1 MQITSYNPHLGLLR
15 SEHCWGE
22 HRTVYSGRSEA
33 DVVMTSIRRFGVRE
47 MSLSGSGLFLI
58 RQRGFQVALALWVLI
73 SVAVV
78 PLCHGTMPLPIGPHP
93 GKPAAMAI
101 SGSIAVIFMVLEIGL
116 VALITRRRAWPDLA
130 ERAPE
135 RSVALRETIALWL
148 YGAFVLLAARFIGLH
163 FFGEGIA
170 MHLNGSLVGA
180 TRVQSPGE
188 VYTWAAYNGVL
199 LALIPYVVFRM
210 RGYSTQQLSLKSASL
225 KNDVLVI
232 VVVLAF
238 SAGMDMMGSNIFQ
251 LTRHQQLV
259 GGLLS
264 FWLHLFGT
272 DLPIMILIYAIL
284 MPRYFKLFSPMTAYL
299 LGAVSYPTM
308 HIFESGTRYDSI
320 AAAALSLTFVYLLFV
335 PAGLMK
341 SFLTWRTGNA
351 WVHVWAYH
359 AISPHVTVDT
369 RLIVSDFGIK

>member
-1 MQITSYNPHLGLLR
+1 MAMSERFGGIVWLVRQRALYVAIVLWLLLCGAGLLISR
-15 SEHCWGE
+15 HTPSYRGL
-22 HRTVYSGRSEA
+22 
-33 DVVMTSIRRFGVRE
+33 VV
-47 MSLSGSGLFLI
+47 GSSRYL
-58 RQRGFQVALALWVLI
+58 VL
-73 SVAVV
+73 VV
-78 PLCHGTMPLPIGPHP
+78 LM
-93 GKPAAMAI
+93 
-101 SGSIAVIFMVLEIGL
+101 FGL
-116 VALITRRRAWPDLA
+116 VALLTRKRPVPDLA
-130 ERAPE
+130 QRAPE
-135 RSVALRETIALWL
+135 GSIARRET
-148 YGAFVLLAARFIGLH
+148 LAMWAYVAVVMVAGRLIGQHL
-163 FFGEGIA
+163 FGEGIA

-180 TRVQSPGE
+180 TRVQSPTE
-188 VYTWAAYNGVL
+188 VYTWAAYNGIL

-210 RGYSTQQLSLKSASL
+210 RGYSNQQLNLKSANL
-225 KNDVLVI
+225 KSDVLVI

-238 SAGMDMMGSNIFQ
+238 SAGMDMMGPNIFQ

-264 FWLHLFGT
+264 FWLHMFGT
-272 DLPIMILIYAIL
+272 DLPVMIVIYSIL

-320 AAAALSLTFVYLLFV
+320 LAAALSLTFVYLLFI

-369 RLIVSDFGIK
+369 RLIVSDFKIR

>member
-1 MQITSYNPHLGLLR
+1 MTVNERFNGIGWVVRQRALYAAILLWLLLGGAGFLFSRHTPRFRDLVTGS
-15 SEHCWGE
+15 SEYL
-22 HRTVYSGRSEA
+22 VL
-33 DVVMTSIRRFGVRE
+33 VVLMFGV
-47 MSLSGSGLFLI
+47 
-58 RQRGFQVALALWVLI
+58 VALLTRKRPVIDLAQRAPECSIARREALATWAY
-73 SVAVV
+73 VAVV
-78 PLCHGTMPLPIGPHP
+78 IVAGRVIGQH
-93 GKPAAMAI
+93 
-101 SGSIAVIFMVLEIGL
+101 V
-116 VALITRRRAWPDLA
+116 
-130 ERAPE
+130 
-135 RSVALRETIALWL
+135 
-148 YGAFVLLAARFIGLH
+148 
-163 FFGEGIA
+163 FGEGIA
-170 MHLNGSLVGA
+170 LHLNGSLVGA
-180 TRVQSPGE
+180 TRVQSPSE
-188 VYTWAAYNGVL
+188 VYTWAAYNGIL

-210 RGYSTQQLSLKSASL
+210 RGYSHEQLNLKSANRRSDL
-225 KNDVLVI
+225 LVI

-259 GGLLS
+259 GGLMS

-272 DLPIMILIYAIL
+272 DLPIMIVIYSIL
-284 MPRYFKLFSPMTAYL
+284 VPRYFKLFSPMTAYL
-299 LGAVSYPTM
+299 LGAVSYPTI

-320 AAAALSLTFVYLLFV
+320 GAAAMSLTFVYLLFF

>member
-1 MQITSYNPHLGLLR
+1 MNGRFSGIEWVIRQKALYVAIFLWLLLCVVGFLFSGHTPRFLGL
-15 SEHCWGE
+15 
-22 HRTVYSGRSEA
+22 
-33 DVVMTSIRRFGVRE
+33 VVSSSKYLVLVVLSFG
-47 MSLSGSGLFLI
+47 LI
-58 RQRGFQVALALWVLI
+58 VLLTRKR
-73 SVAVV
+73 
-78 PLCHGTMPLPIGPHP
+78 P
-93 GKPAAMAI
+93 
-101 SGSIAVIFMVLEIGL
+101 VI
-116 VALITRRRAWPDLA
+116 DLGQ
-130 ERAPE
+130 RAPE
-135 RSVALRETIALWL
+135 FSIARCEALAMWIYALVVMVAGRL
-148 YGAFVLLAARFIGLH
+148 IGQH

-170 MHLNGSLVGA
+170 LHLNGSLVGA
-180 TRVQSPGE
+180 TRVQSPME
-188 VYTWAAYNGVL
+188 VYTWAAYNGIL
-199 LALIPYVVFRM
+199 LGLIPYVVFRM
-210 RGYSTQQLSLKSASL
+210 RGYSNEQLSLKSANL
-225 KNDVLVI
+225 KSDVLVI
-232 VVVLAF
+232 VVVLALS
-238 SAGMDMMGSNIFQ
+238 SAMDMTGSNIFQ

-259 GGLLS
+259 GGLMS

-272 DLPIMILIYAIL
+272 DLPIMILLYSIL

-320 AAAALSLTFVYLLFV
+320 GAAAMSLTFVYLLFV

>member
-1 MQITSYNPHLGLLR
+1 MAMNERFSGIGWLVRQRALYLAILVWLLLSGVGLLFSR
-15 SEHCWGE
+15 HTPRFRGL
-22 HRTVYSGRSEA
+22 
-33 DVVMTSIRRFGVRE
+33 VV
-47 MSLSGSGLFLI
+47 GSSQYL
-58 RQRGFQVALALWVLI
+58 VLI
-73 SVAVV
+73 
-78 PLCHGTMPLPIGPHP
+78 LLM
-93 GKPAAMAI
+93 
-101 SGSIAVIFMVLEIGL
+101 FGL
-116 VALITRRRAWPDLA
+116 VALLTRKRPVIDLGQ
-130 ERAPE
+130 RAPE
-135 RSVALRETIALWL
+135 YSIARRET
-148 YGAFVLLAARFIGLH
+148 LAMWAYAAVVMVAGRLIGKHL
-163 FFGEGIA
+163 FGEGIA
-170 MHLNGSLVGA
+170 LHLNGSLVGA
-180 TRVQSPGE
+180 TRVQSPIE
-188 VYTWAAYNGVL
+188 VYTWAAYNGIL

-210 RGYSTQQLSLKSASL
+210 RGYSNEQLNLKSANL

>member
-1 MQITSYNPHLGLLR
+1 MGERFSGIGWLVRQRAFHVAIVLWLLLCGAGLL
-15 SEHCWGE
+15 
-22 HRTVYSGRSEA
+22 
-33 DVVMTSIRRFGVRE
+33 
-47 MSLSGSGLFLI
+47 
-58 RQRGFQVALALWVLI
+58 I
-73 SVAVV
+73 SRHT
-78 PLCHGTMPLPIGPHP
+78 P
-93 GKPAAMAI
+93 
-101 SGSIAVIFMVLEIGL
+101 SYRGL
-116 VALITRRRAWPDLA
+116 VVGSSRYLVLVVLMFGLVMLLTRKRPVPDLA

-135 RSVALRETIALWL
+135 SSIARRET
-148 YGAFVLLAARFIGLH
+148 LAMWAYVAVVMVAGRLIGQHL
-163 FFGEGIA
+163 FGEGIA

-180 TRVQSPGE
+180 TRVQPPTE
-188 VYTWAAYNGVL
+188 VYTWAAYNGIL
-199 LALIPYVVFRM
+199 LALIPYLVFRM
-210 RGYSTQQLSLKSASL
+210 RGYSNQQLSLKSANL
-225 KNDVLVI
+225 KSDLLVI
-232 VVVLAF
+232 IVVLAF
-238 SAGMDMMGSNIFQ
+238 SVGIDMMGPNIFQ

-259 GGLLS
+259 GGLMS

-272 DLPIMILIYAIL
+272 DLPIMIVIYSIL

-299 LGAVSYPTM
+299 LGAVSYPTI

-320 AAAALSLTFVYLLFV
+320 TAAAMSLTFVYLLFI

>member
-1 MQITSYNPHLGLLR
+1 
-15 SEHCWGE
+15 
-22 HRTVYSGRSEA
+22 
-33 DVVMTSIRRFGVRE
+33 
-47 MSLSGSGLFLI
+47 
-58 RQRGFQVALALWVLI
+58 
-73 SVAVV
+73 
-78 PLCHGTMPLPIGPHP
+78 
-93 GKPAAMAI
+93 
-101 SGSIAVIFMVLEIGL
+101 L
-116 VALITRRRAWPDLA
+116 VALLTRKRPVINLA
-130 ERAPE
+130 QRAPE
-135 RSVALRETIALWL
+135 SSIARSEVLAMWL
-148 YGAFVLLAARFIGLH
+148 YAAVVMVAGHLIGQHL
-163 FFGEGIA
+163 FGEGIA
-170 MHLNGSLVGA
+170 LHLNGSLVGA
-180 TRVQSPGE
+180 TRVQSPVE
-188 VYTWAAYNGVL
+188 VYTWAAYNGIL

-210 RGYSTQQLSLKSASL
+210 RGYSNQQLSLKSANLRS
-225 KNDVLVI
+225 DVLVI

-238 SAGMDMMGSNIFQ
+238 SAGLDMRGANIFQ

-259 GGLLS
+259 GGLMS

-272 DLPIMILIYAIL
+272 DLPIMIFIYSIL

-320 AAAALSLTFVYLLFV
+320 RAAAMSLTFVYLLFI
-335 PAGLMK
+335 PPGLMK

>member
-1 MQITSYNPHLGLLR
+1 MAMNERFNGIGWVVRQRTLYVAILL
-15 SEHCWGE
+15 WLL
-22 HRTVYSGRSEA
+22 
-33 DVVMTSIRRFGVRE
+33 
-47 MSLSGSGLFLI
+47 LSGVGFLFSRHTPRFRGLVVGSSEYL
-58 RQRGFQVALALWVLI
+58 VL
-73 SVAVV
+73 VV
-78 PLCHGTMPLPIGPHP
+78 LM
-93 GKPAAMAI
+93 
-101 SGSIAVIFMVLEIGL
+101 FGL
-116 VALITRRRAWPDLA
+116 VALLTRKRPVIDLGQ
-130 ERAPE
+130 RAPE
-135 RSVALRETIALWL
+135 CCIAGRET
-148 YGAFVLLAARFIGLH
+148 LAMWAYAAVVMLAGRLIGQHL
-163 FFGEGIA
+163 FGEGIA
-170 MHLNGSLVGA
+170 LHLNGSLVGA
-180 TRVQSPGE
+180 TRVQSPIE
-188 VYTWAAYNGVL
+188 VYTWGAYNGIL

-210 RGYSTQQLSLKSASL
+210 RGYSNEQLNLKSANL

-238 SAGMDMMGSNIFQ
+238 SGGLDMMGPNVFQ

-259 GGLLS
+259 GGLMS

-272 DLPIMILIYAIL
+272 DLPIMIFIYSIL

-320 AAAALSLTFVYLLFV
+320 EAAAMSLTFVYLLFI

-359 AISPHVTVDT
+359 AVSPHVTVDT